1 MHNAKGFLN
10 YIYYA
15 NPAIALALL
24 GLPLYIYL
32 PTFYAQDLKFGVFE
46 VGIVL
51 FVARAFDVVVDLLIG
66 YIADRYAL
74 QKTLIVFG
82 ALFLLISFYFLTH
95 PSHNAGLFW
104 LFGFSMLV
112 YMGWSMLSVP
122 YYAIGAQLGKSYHE
136 NTLYASYR
144 EVFNITGVVIA
155 LIVPYAFSVADKPA
169 QALGLMF
176 ELITIALLFTLSI
189 FLTKVRFSPNK
200 EHFGSFSIALKTLY
214 RQLNKSRHLFLSFF
228 FNSFANA
235 IPATIFLLYVEW
247 VLEAKKYTGLLLIIY
262 FISGVVALPFW
273 VYFAKRF
280 GKKKVWTASMVS
292 ASLFFS
298 CVVFLGRGD
307 LELFMII
314 TIMSGL
320 SLGADMA
327 LPASMQSDI
336 VQTKLQ
342 NSSGALFGFFA
353 MLTKLSLAAGV
364 GIAFSLLWLVSFD
377 PNAPTKEAV
386 GMLSYIYALMPVFLK
401 IVAIFFLLQYSEN
414 QNHHNKVT

>member
-1 MHNAKGFLN
+1 MHNEKGYLN

-32 PTFYAQDLKFGVFE
+32 PTYYAQDLKFGVLE
-46 VGIVL
+46 VGVVL
-51 FVARAFDVVVDLLIG
+51 FLARSFDVVLDLVMG
-66 YIADRYAL
+66 YIADRYAM
-74 QKTLIVFG
+74 QRSLIVLG
-82 ALFLLISFYFLTH
+82 AVLLIVSFYFLTH
-95 PSHNAGLFW
+95 PSDDAGLFW

-112 YMGWSMLSVP
+112 YAGWSMLSVP
-122 YYAIGAQLGKSYHE
+122 YYAIGAHLGKSYHE

-155 LIVPYAFSVADKPA
+155 LIVPYAFGVADKPA
-169 QALGLMF
+169 EALELMF
-176 ELITIALLFTLSI
+176 ELIAIALPFTLGI
-189 FLTKVRFSPNK
+189 FLTKVRFLPNK
-200 EHFGSFSIALKTLY
+200 EHFESFYLALKTLY
-214 RQLNKSRHLFLSFF
+214 TELSKSRHLFLSFF

-247 VLEAKKYTGLLLIIY
+247 VLGAKEYTGLLLIIY

-273 VYFAKRF
+273 VYLAKKF
-280 GKKKVWTASMVS
+280 GKKKVWIASMVS

-307 LELFMII
+307 VELFMII
-314 TIMSGL
+314 TILSGL

-364 GIAFSLLWLVSFD
+364 GISFSLLWLVSFD
-377 PNAPTKEAV
+377 PSAPTVEAV
-386 GMLSYIYALMPVFLK
+386 GMLSYIYALMPVLLK
-401 IVAIFFLLQYSEN
+401 IVAIIFLMQYSEN
-414 QNHHNKVT
+414 QNDNNQVT